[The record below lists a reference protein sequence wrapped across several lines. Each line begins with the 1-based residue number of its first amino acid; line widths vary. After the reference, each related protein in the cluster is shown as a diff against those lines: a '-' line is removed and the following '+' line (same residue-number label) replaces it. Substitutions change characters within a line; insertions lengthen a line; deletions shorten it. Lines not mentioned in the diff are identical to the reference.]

1 MLPALVLFDLD
12 GTLVDSKRG
21 IERCAA
27 AALAGVGLAPLSS
40 AQLVEFIGPPLHE
53 SFADLGVAPD
63 QVDDVVRRYRTV
75 YEDRGVFEFDVF
87 DGVADVLDELARR
100 GVALGV
106 ATSKLTALAVVVLE
120 AAGLAQYFT
129 HIVGVETDGSR
140 RDKTEV
146 MAHALDLFHVERADD
161 VVMVGDR
168 KHDVHGARNLGTR
181 FIGVTWGY
189 GPADEFTVERVD
201 VTVDSPQ
208 GLLEALMVA
217 DQIAPAPTSG
227 P

>member
-12 GTLVDSKRG
+12 GTLVDSQRG

-27 AALAGVGLAPLSS
+27 AALAGIGRAPLSPT
-40 AQLVEFIGPPLHE
+40 QLVDFIGPPLHE
-53 SFADLGVAPD
+53 SFTELGVAPD
-63 QVDDVVRRYRTV
+63 QVDDVVRSYRAV
-75 YEDRGVFEFDVF
+75 YEDRGVYEFDVYPGIT
-87 DGVADVLDELARR
+87 DALDSLTRH

-120 AAGLAQYFT
+120 SANLAHYFT
-129 HIVGVETDGSR
+129 HVVGVETDGSR

-146 MAHALDLFHVERADD
+146 MAHALSLFDVGRVDE

-168 KHDVHGARNLGTR
+168 KHDVRGARNLGTR

-189 GPADEFTVERVD
+189 GPENEFTDEQVD
-201 VTVDSPQ
+201 VTVDTAKN
-208 GLLEALMVA
+208 LVEAIIVDGTTPSHRL
-217 DQIAPAPTSG
+217 
-227 P
+227 